1 MTDHEKSAMSV
12 QELEEL
18 LQLGLLPPTDAVV
31 VEITPWRK
39 AVNRVLIGLAL
50 NTVTFH
56 FLNLDY
62 ILPGIGILLMILGFR
77 ALRTEN
83 RGFRLCWFVTLFRT
97 ADFIL
102 WTVLSTTIWRTAFS
116 ETVPALV
123 LNLCNLLVPFVL
135 ALGLR
140 DGFRAVQRKAGVP
153 VKTKGITALIL
164 WYLAVC
170 ALGLLQYNGLIL
182 SGILVLA
189 FVFIIRSLYR
199 LSFALDEAGYVI
211 RPAPRRC
218 SDRAMVLVLLAF
230 TAAGMAVGYL
240 FFDKYPMHWAETVRT
255 ERQDLTE
262 IRENLRDLGF
272 PDVVLQDLTEADLEA
287 CAGAQYV
294 YTVQK
299 DHPVND
305 GRQVTTVTEGST
317 VIDTV
322 YDAKELRITSAAV
335 LLAGEPE
342 EWRLFHHFEWVEDPG
357 FFGTDALQ
365 FWPVDYG
372 SLSMGWRLTGD
383 YTGQVLYDAD
393 GKTYVSPYYSLGSV
407 IKETEGF
414 FGGSYVATDS
424 FAAFSFPD
432 GKDRCRG
439 YVTYPATKVMDGC
452 ILSSNLNFI
461 HQQSKWRFPVQS
473 ALEFGQPSV
482 FYSDKNYIAL
492 QDDILLQP

>member
-1 MTDHEKSAMSV
+1 MTDHEKRAMSD
-12 QELEEL
+12 QDLEEL
-18 LQLGLLPPTDAVV
+18 LQLGLLPPADPVV
-31 VEITPWRK
+31 LEITPWRK

-62 ILPGIGILLMILGFR
+62 ILPGIGILLMLLGFR
-77 ALRTEN
+77 ALRREN
-83 RGFRLCWFVTLFRT
+83 RGFRLCWFVTLFRA

-102 WTVLSTTIWRTAFS
+102 WVLLSATIWRTAFS

-123 LNLCNLLVPFVL
+123 LNVCNLLVPFVL

-140 DGFRAVQRKAGVP
+140 DGLRAVHRKAGVP
-153 VKTKGITALIL
+153 VQTKEVTALIL

-170 ALGLLQYNGLIL
+170 ALGLVQYNGLIL

-211 RPAPRRC
+211 QPAPRRC
-218 SDRAMVLVLLAF
+218 SDRAVVLALLAF
-230 TAAGMAVGYL
+230 TAAGMAMGYL
-240 FFDKYPMHWAETVRT
+240 FFDKYPMHWAETIQT

-272 PDVVLQDLTEADLEA
+272 PEVVLQDLTEADLEA

-305 GRQVTTVTEGST
+305 GRQATTVTEDST

-322 YDAKELRITSAAV
+322 YDTKELRITSAAV

-342 EWRLFHHFEWVEDPG
+342 EWRIFHHFEWVEDPG

-365 FWPVDYG
+365 LWPADYG
-372 SLSMGWRLTGD
+372 SLSVGWMVTGD

-393 GKTYVSPYYSLGSV
+393 GKSYVSPYYSLGSV
-407 IKETEGF
+407 SKETESF
-414 FGGSYVATDS
+414 LGGSYVATDV
-424 FAAFSFPD
+424 FAAFSFPA

-439 YVTYPATKVMDGC
+439 YVTYPAAKVMDGC

-461 HQQSKWRFPVQS
+461 HQQSRWRFPVQS
-473 ALEFGQPSV
+473 ALEFGQPGV
-482 FYSDKNYIAL
+482 FYSDKNYIAV